1 MKWTLAVLFAIPL
14 WAWQAPGN
22 AVPDNAAP
30 LPRPVV
36 RNVRV
41 VVPPD
46 VLRGDKV
53 RVRVTCGGVLLQFDA
68 DAESSG
74 HIGETVI
81 VRNPENNRRFVARV
95 EDKGKVFVKK

>member
-1 MKWTLAVLFAIPL
+1 MKKLIVILMAAPL
-14 WAWQAPGN
+14 WAWQGAVLKSAPVN
-22 AVPDNAAP
+22 RA
-30 LPRPVV
+30 RI
-36 RNVRV
+36 

-46 VLRGDKV
+46 VQRGERV

-68 DAESSG
+68 DAESSA

-81 VRNPENNRRFVARV
+81 VKNPENGRRFIARV